1 MPFLSLPDGTSM
13 EVPKGISE
21 DKALELARKNFPE
34 AFPEEYAK
42 RKEKTGLLP
51 AVKSGFTSGAGSALE
66 GLGNLFKSEDVA
78 KYGKEL
84 TQTAAE
90 QFEPTTAVD
99 MDVAR
104 RQGITSLLGTGLSKY
119 ITEPVGGAVG
129 SLAGRY
135 GAPIAAGA
143 AASVAAGPGAVVAPA
158 LAFAAANFPIHF
170 GENITRQKELGQT
183 PDYGK
188 ALIPAMVQTAVD
200 SAGNAIVNGAMRG
213 IAIRTATQEAN
224 LLAPKV
230 LSGAMK
236 PEEATAQISGRVMSV
251 LKGTTEAAGA
261 GIASGVVTEAGRRVS
276 AGQETFSSEALN
288 EYAEA
293 AKQMGLVA
301 PFFGLLRMGDPA
313 RARKLIDDARAKG
326 EAQRTGIARE
336 QQFENAD
343 IMSEYYGSPEGML
356 ELKQAREPILREMS
370 DIKEALKGKG
380 LSKDEK
386 ALGREKIQEL
396 QAQLDEINNRV
407 GVPKTAEEEGAAPNT
422 LEGRLEAMR
431 QKRIED
437 EAAQEE
443 VLKKARV
450 GLELGEDKPKASELK
465 KLPDNLTVRER
476 EAQAKELEDMRD
488 MLANS
493 IPRMKNMVASIEQQR
508 DAALESGDMA
518 TYRKLADDHSKVTDA
533 LEAAKKQQK
542 TLPKSPE
549 QERTSLEKEIETL
562 KRDATKYTG
571 PAYDREIVDKI
582 ANKIENAQKRLNELP
597 KAEQEDLFAPKQKGL
612 EFEETAEEK
621 ARTAKQAELE
631 ETFATQTPEYITQ
644 NLLADLKKQA
654 DERGQPMT
662 ADVLEENNQRI
673 SRIVK
678 AIKEAQ
684 ANEDPATA
692 QELMKRLGLAKEKQ
706 AVERPEGRRDK
717 ALEDQQEAISIL
729 RDSIEDIK
737 TGRYLGGGK
746 DIKTAESMRSGLET
760 KAEQAKTAYI
770 DAAIRDVEAKREASR
785 TRPSGPQM
793 EKSFSKDEK
802 LKLAFELQEVLD
814 DAIKNKNLAAVLRP
828 GYAQQ
833 LLKVKDKFKLPNE
846 EITALRKLAGKYNNM
861 MKENNLTEN
870 LSQLEKQ
877 LAGIKYKYLKGERNV
892 EAVKPEFTLE
902 APGELAPK
910 LSEAAVKEE
919 IKNVPKGFGPK
930 DAARLKELQTSL
942 TDFEKAKPSMD
953 VAKRIADL
961 KTEEKELLAKQYRY
975 IQSEELG
982 IFETPRKDIVAD
994 LKQRQADIKE
1004 RKAPVDEETFAS
1016 IDDDIATLQEQLKT
1030 ATGEAAKGI
1039 KKDIARLEEAKIDV
1053 TKFGEPKQ
1061 GVLPIDDVI
1070 KYVIIPASKEGEAF
1084 VPFAKREKE
1093 LVETPFNLRTERAT
1107 PKNFMRFVNAQKQKF
1122 AKDKAV
1128 IGEALVKDKDWVARH
1143 EPIIRE
1149 LETVNLALE
1158 NNGMDKAPPLYLT
1171 VEEAQKRYDN
1181 AVKTLATPD
1190 ESRTRAA
1197 QKFIT
1202 KTDLQSSVDAA
1213 KKVLDQAISD
1223 KERLPAA
1230 KIKQLIDKA
1239 KERRDG
1245 HIKRFVKLNNEK
1257 YKLLQKLGLDD
1268 LKVTRPLT
1276 EAEVA
1281 RANHEAIID
1290 MEVNALEDAVRTTKA
1305 VAESRSNA
1313 LRKFFTAPI
1322 ESKMLENI
1330 AELKLNKTYHEAM
1343 AKWYKTHK
1351 NTKERKFATTYTEYA
1366 KKIGL
1371 DIEAAEAELGKV
1383 RSWETDLFLEEKTNN
1398 DSYIKQTRKRLKT
1411 LFARGETTPE
1421 LIKTKVD
1428 DVTRAEAKADADLQK
1443 RIAKR
1448 RIEEQKRLEVAE
1460 DVPKTITG
1468 EEQIGTLI
1476 YDLKKY
1482 YKIKNRIE
1490 ENELLFQKLLPGLE
1504 ARKQV
1509 EKKLKEDKSKLESLK
1524 EPIMGRT
1531 VETVRSLKNEAATK
1545 EELGYPN
1552 KAPDLAARKELQEEL
1567 EGLRAPKE
1575 ETAKAQQKAVR
1586 TATVLGD
1593 RPGKAERKKP
1603 LKKGPE
1609 IEGRP
1614 DLEKAKKSMKKT
1626 FGEFAEVEKIEKE
1639 LPREYDASIG
1649 FNYKI
1654 DTDDFG
1660 NVFRLGSKEKSNV
1673 NLKETKRL
1681 AEDFKAKLPEGV
1693 KFEYA
1698 DTAVELPDYV
1708 RRQISKEEADT
1719 MKGVVLKDGTIAVV
1733 GDKHLDML
1741 DFEKTLAHEAVGHYG
1756 VDRLLGLEGL
1766 AKLAERI
1773 EAQPG
1778 GFIRMSKEMG
1788 VLNDVVA
1795 AIKDARK
1802 SEPNLTPK
1810 QEMMVGVREMIAHF
1824 EEQRLDNRT
1833 FLQNAKR
1840 FINTLLGQ
1848 FREWLRKN
1856 NLMELS
1862 GVKDG
1867 DLLYLLKQSR
1877 EAMSGKGGL
1886 RTGDI
1891 GLEPAFRKS
1900 TPTDKS
1906 DPRYILSE
1914 ALVAKPQT
1922 LKDKVQ
1928 GNLIAFNTQ
1937 FVDRLAPLKEIFR
1950 REGEKGP
1957 VLQMMYNLLAHGQ
1970 RTNITSETVVN
1981 GARTFARDP
1990 VTGEMTIKASGGP
2003 GMKNVLQELLQS
2015 NAGNSQA
2022 LNEMFTAYA
2031 AAKRAKNVGFEK
2043 LVRDGEINGAKI
2055 TRDMLAAAERAG
2067 DADPAFVKAFET
2079 YQKYNH
2085 GLVDMLADSGTI
2097 SKEQAARFKAK
2108 NYIPYYRSRGGNVDL
2123 VIGNEAPIRIGAL
2136 KDQPYLHELVG
2147 DQEKIQDFFKSSVV
2161 NTNMIVE
2168 MALRNNATA
2177 SVANTLK
2184 GLGIADVYKGN
2195 GPASTDVIRFKS
2207 NGKDYHA
2214 VIDTSKNAAF
2224 SDISPQLLVKGLEGI
2239 PTQLPGIV
2247 QLMGV
2252 PANWLRKGVTRNP
2265 FYAYKQLIRDPMSAW
2280 LTSGADFVPILS
2292 SLREVNKAIQGG
2304 SDTSKRLQEAGIL
2317 GGEVYTGRAEDLN
2330 QIVTRLESGKINL
2343 TSAMAFMDKMASEA
2357 DASTRAVLYD
2367 NYRKQGLSDMQAQI
2381 ATMESMNFNT
2391 RGASPSMHWINTM
2404 VPFFNSAVQGY
2415 NVMYKAFTGKMP
2427 FAKKLE
2433 LQNKLIKR
2441 GSLIAG
2447 MSVLYAIAQQDNP
2460 AYQNATPDQKYM
2472 NWIIPGMGK
2481 EGKEGFRLPIPFEA
2495 GYIFKALP
2503 EALVNMAYKDDKA
2516 REGLEAISTILQATN
2531 PLGVPTAIKAPL
2543 ELAMNSSLYT
2553 GRDIQSKRLLAME
2566 PGQRAYDTT
2575 SEPAKQL
2582 GALLNISPV
2591 QIDYLAKNYFGGLYT
2606 TIVSIINPAIVDSA
2620 MVKPEAT
2627 LADLPVFGQ
2636 MFQPEDAGGITQRA
2650 YQVMEKASRKSETY
2664 KRLVEVGDEKKAEA
2678 YAKEN
2683 EAEIGMG
2690 QSAASMRSQLDQLSN
2705 AIRVVKER
2713 RLPAG
2718 MAPAEFAAQ
2727 KRQQLT
2733 ELQQARAQLAKDFT
2747 ANLAEIKR
2755 QSSR

>member
-1 MPFLSLPDGTSM
+1 MPYLPLPNGSYV
-13 EVPKGISE
+13 EVPKGLSDE
-21 DKALELARKNFPE
+21 EALKLAKEQFPE
-34 AFPEEYAK
+34 GFEDYAK
-42 RKEKTGLLP
+42 HKEKTGLLP

-84 TQTAAE
+84 TQAAAE
-90 QFEPTTAVD
+90 QYEPTTAED
-99 MDVAR
+99 IGVAR
-104 RQGITSLLGTGLSKY
+104 RQGITSLLGTGLSRY

-129 SLAGRY
+129 SIVGRY
-135 GAPIAAGA
+135 GAPVAAAG

-188 ALIPAMVQTAVD
+188 ALVPAMVQTAVD
-200 SAGNAIVNGAMRG
+200 SAGNAIVGGAMRG
-213 IAIRTATQEAN
+213 VAIKTATQEAN

-236 PEEATAQISGRVMSV
+236 PEEATAQISGKLMSV

-261 GIASGVVTEAGRRVS
+261 GIASGVVTEAGRRAS
-276 AGQETFSSEALN
+276 AGQEMFSKEALH
-288 EYAEA
+288 EYTES
-293 AKQMGLVA
+293 AKEMGLVA
-301 PFFGLLRMGDPA
+301 PFFGLLHAGQPA
-313 RARKLIDDARAKG
+313 RAKRLIDEARTKG
-326 EAQRTGIARE
+326 EAQRMGIARE
-336 QQFENAD
+336 QQADNAK
-343 IMSEYYGSPEGML
+343 IMAEHYASPEGML
-356 ELKQAREPILREMS
+356 ELKEARDPILREMS

-386 ALGREKIQEL
+386 ALGKEKLQEL

-407 GVPKTAEEEGAAPNT
+407 GVPKTLTEEGAAPNT
-422 LEGRLEAMR
+422 LEGRLEALR
-431 QKRIED
+431 QKRVED

-465 KLPDNLTVRER
+465 GLSDNLTVRER
-476 EAQAKELEDMRD
+476 EAQAKELEDMRS

-518 TYRKLADDHSKVTDA
+518 TYRKLAADHSQVSDA

-549 QERTSLEKEIETL
+549 QERTSLEKEIVQL
-562 KRDATKYTG
+562 KRDAAKYTG
-571 PAYDREIVDKI
+571 PAYDSEVVDKI
-582 ANKIENAQKRLNELP
+582 ANKIEAAQKRLNELP

-612 EFEETAEEK
+612 EFEETPEEK
-621 ARTAKQAELE
+621 AYAAKQAELE
-631 ETFATQTPEYITQ
+631 ETFKTQTPEYITQ

-673 SRIVK
+673 SRIVR
-678 AIKEAQ
+678 AIKEEQ
-684 ANEDPATA
+684 ANKDAAIEAKEWDKASASDSALTK
-692 QELMKRLGLAKEKQ
+692 LMGRLGLAKEKQ
-706 AVERPEGRRDK
+706 NVERPEGRRDK
-717 ALEDQQEAISIL
+717 ALEEQQTAISNL
-729 RDSIEDIK
+729 RDAIEDIK

-746 DIKTAESMRSGLET
+746 DVKTAESLRSGLET

-802 LKLAFELQEVLD
+802 LKLAFELQETLD

-833 LLKVKDKFKLPNE
+833 LLKVKGGFKLPNE

-892 EAVKPEFTLE
+892 EAVKPEFALE

-919 IKNVPKGFGPK
+919 IKNVPSGFGPR
-930 DAARLKELQTSL
+930 DAARLKEVQTSL
-942 TDFEKAKPSMD
+942 EDFEKATPSMD
-953 VAKRIADL
+953 VANKVAEL
-961 KTEEKELLAKQYRY
+961 KKEEKELRQKQSRY

-982 IFETPRKDIVAD
+982 VFETPRKDIVAD

-1004 RKAPVDEETFAS
+1004 RKAPVDEETIAS
-1016 IDDDIATLQEQLKT
+1016 IDDDIARLEKQLTT

-1053 TKFGEPKQ
+1053 SSV
-1061 GVLPIDDVI
+1061 GVPEQRLLFTNDLLD
-1070 KYVIIPASKEGEAF
+1070 S
-1084 VPFAKREKE
+1084 
-1093 LVETPFNLRTERAT
+1093 LRTERAT
-1107 PKNFMRFVNAQKQKF
+1107 PANFRRFANIQRQKLNADRQVVVNALKQ
-1122 AKDKAV
+1122 
-1128 IGEALVKDKDWVARH
+1128 DKDWVGKH
-1143 EPIIRE
+1143 EPVIRQ

-1158 NNGMDKAPPLYLT
+1158 NHSMDKAPPLYVT
-1171 VEEAQKRYDN
+1171 AEEAQKQYDS
-1181 AVKTLATPD
+1181 AVKTL
-1190 ESRTRAA
+1190 ESVEPGKKAKNLINKAEAEAA
-1197 QKFIT
+1197 
-1202 KTDLQSSVDAA
+1202 VAAA
-1213 KKVLDQAISD
+1213 KKVLDQAVSE

-1230 KIKQLIDKA
+1230 KLKQFADKA
-1239 KERRDG
+1239 KAERNAY
-1245 HIKRFVKLNNEK
+1245 IKRFVKLNNEK
-1257 YKLLQKLGLDD
+1257 YKLLQQLGLDD
-1268 LKVTRPLT
+1268 LKVSRPLT

-1281 RANHEAIID
+1281 KANREAVIG
-1290 MEVNALEDAVRTTKA
+1290 MEITALEDTIKTTKA
-1305 VAESRSNA
+1305 ISESRSNA
-1313 LRKFFTAPI
+1313 LRKMFTEPI
-1322 ESKMLENI
+1322 ESRMLENI
-1330 AELKLNKTYHEAM
+1330 AELKLNKEYHEAM
-1343 AKWYKTHK
+1343 AKWYKTNK
-1351 NTKERKFATTYTEYA
+1351 NTKERKFSTAYADYA

-1371 DIEAAEAELGKV
+1371 DIEAAEADLGKV
-1383 RSWETDLFLEEKTNN
+1383 RSWETNLFLDEANKNDKYAKHVDAIVNN
-1398 DSYIKQTRKRLKT
+1398 DPYVKQTRARIKT
-1411 LFARGETTPE
+1411 LLARGETVPE
-1421 LIKTKVD
+1421 FFNAKVD
-1428 DVTRAEAKADADLQK
+1428 DLTRATAKADIDLQK
-1443 RIAKR
+1443 RIADR
-1448 RIEEQKRLEVAE
+1448 RIKEQKNLEAAEEMPKMVATAVPIRTRIGYLEKQRVIGTRVAKNEKALAKLSPELASYKVLE
-1460 DVPKTITG
+1460 DKIQKDKEALARVRALIVKGVEKETPLTATQRAAQAKEKTLTAAQESAADRYNARQRVKQGLVVPKEVT
-1468 EEQIGTLI
+1468 
-1476 YDLKKY
+1476 D
-1482 YKIKNRIE
+1482 
-1490 ENELLFQKLLPGLE
+1490 
-1504 ARKQV
+1504 
-1509 EKKLKEDKSKLESLK
+1509 
-1524 EPIMGRT
+1524 
-1531 VETVRSLKNEAATK
+1531 
-1545 EELGYPN
+1545 
-1552 KAPDLAARKELQEEL
+1552 
-1567 EGLRAPKE
+1567 
-1575 ETAKAQQKAVR
+1575 KAQQKAVR
-1586 TATVLGD
+1586 TAIVLGD
-1593 RPGKAERKKP
+1593 RPGRMERKKP
-1603 LKKGPE
+1603 LKTGTKKDE
-1609 IEGRP
+1609 AAFDEAV
-1614 DLEKAKKSMKKT
+1614 KANTKK
-1626 FGEFAEVEKIEKE
+1626 VEADFTEALKAEKE
-1639 LPREYDASIG
+1639 IVSEYDASIG

-1733 GDKHLDML
+1733 GDKHVDML

-1778 GFIRMSKEMG
+1778 GFIRMSREMG

-1840 FINTLLGQ
+1840 FIKTLLGQ

-1856 NLMELS
+1856 NLIELS
-1862 GVKDG
+1862 EVKDG

-1891 GLEPAFRKS
+1891 GLEAAFRKS
-1900 TPTDKS
+1900 APTDKS

-1914 ALVAKPQT
+1914 ALVAKPKT
-1922 LKDKVQ
+1922 LVEKAQ

-1990 VTGEMTIKASGGP
+1990 ITGEMTIQASGGP

-2015 NAGNSQA
+2015 NAGNPQA

-2055 TRDMLAAAERAG
+2055 TRDMLAAAEKAG

-2224 SDISPQLLVKGLEGI
+2224 NDISPQLLVKGLEGI

-2247 QLMGV
+2247 KLMGV

-2280 LTSGADFVPILS
+2280 LTSGANFIPMLDALK
-2292 SLREVNKAIQGG
+2292 EVNKSVQGR
-2304 SDTSKRLQEAGIL
+2304 STTAKRLQEAGIL

-2357 DASTRAVLYD
+2357 DASTRSVLYD
-2367 NYRKQGLSDMQAQI
+2367 NYRKQGLTDMQAQI

-2404 VPFFNSAVQGY
+2404 VPFFNSAIQGY

-2516 REGLEAISTILQATN
+2516 REGLDAISTVLQATN
-2531 PLGVPTAIKAPL
+2531 PLGVPTAIKAPI
-2543 ELAMNSSLYT
+2543 EIAMNRSLYT
-2553 GRDIQSKRLLAME
+2553 QRDIESKRLLAME

-2582 GALLNISPV
+2582 GALLGISPV
-2591 QIDYLAKNYFGGLYT
+2591 QIDYLARNYFGGMYT
-2606 TIVSIINPAIVDSA
+2606 TIVSLINPAIMDSA
-2620 MVKPEAT
+2620 QVKPEGT

-2636 MFQPEDAGGITQRA
+2636 MFQPEDAGGISQRA

-2664 KRLVEVGDEKKAEA
+2664 KHLTEIGDEKKAEA

-2690 QSAASMRSQLDQLSN
+2690 QSAASMRAQLDQLSN
-2705 AIRVVKER
+2705 AIRTVKER

-2718 MAPAEFAAQ
+2718 MTPAEFAAQ

-2747 ANLAEIKR
+2747 ASLAEIKR

>member
-1 MPFLSLPDGTSM
+1 
-13 EVPKGISE
+13 
-21 DKALELARKNFPE
+21 
-34 AFPEEYAK
+34 
-42 RKEKTGLLP
+42 
-51 AVKSGFTSGAGSALE
+51 
-66 GLGNLFKSEDVA
+66 
-78 KYGKEL
+78 
-84 TQTAAE
+84 
-90 QFEPTTAVD
+90 
-99 MDVAR
+99 
-104 RQGITSLLGTGLSKY
+104 
-119 ITEPVGGAVG
+119 
-129 SLAGRY
+129 
-135 GAPIAAGA
+135 
-143 AASVAAGPGAVVAPA
+143 
-158 LAFAAANFPIHF
+158 
-170 GENITRQKELGQT
+170 
-183 PDYGK
+183 
-188 ALIPAMVQTAVD
+188 
-200 SAGNAIVNGAMRG
+200 
-213 IAIRTATQEAN
+213 
-224 LLAPKV
+224 
-230 LSGAMK
+230 
-236 PEEATAQISGRVMSV
+236 
-251 LKGTTEAAGA
+251 
-261 GIASGVVTEAGRRVS
+261 
-276 AGQETFSSEALN
+276 
-288 EYAEA
+288 
-293 AKQMGLVA
+293 
-301 PFFGLLRMGDPA
+301 
-313 RARKLIDDARAKG
+313 
-326 EAQRTGIARE
+326 
-336 QQFENAD
+336 
-343 IMSEYYGSPEGML
+343 
-356 ELKQAREPILREMS
+356 
-370 DIKEALKGKG
+370 
-380 LSKDEK
+380 
-386 ALGREKIQEL
+386 
-396 QAQLDEINNRV
+396 
-407 GVPKTAEEEGAAPNT
+407 
-422 LEGRLEAMR
+422 
-431 QKRIED
+431 
-437 EAAQEE
+437 
-443 VLKKARV
+443 
-450 GLELGEDKPKASELK
+450 
-465 KLPDNLTVRER
+465 
-476 EAQAKELEDMRD
+476 
-488 MLANS
+488 
-493 IPRMKNMVASIEQQR
+493 
-508 DAALESGDMA
+508 
-518 TYRKLADDHSKVTDA
+518 
-533 LEAAKKQQK
+533 
-542 TLPKSPE
+542 
-549 QERTSLEKEIETL
+549 
-562 KRDATKYTG
+562 
-571 PAYDREIVDKI
+571 
-582 ANKIENAQKRLNELP
+582 
-597 KAEQEDLFAPKQKGL
+597 
-612 EFEETAEEK
+612 
-621 ARTAKQAELE
+621 
-631 ETFATQTPEYITQ
+631 
-644 NLLADLKKQA
+644 
-654 DERGQPMT
+654 
-662 ADVLEENNQRI
+662 
-673 SRIVK
+673 
-678 AIKEAQ
+678 
-684 ANEDPATA
+684 
-692 QELMKRLGLAKEKQ
+692 
-706 AVERPEGRRDK
+706 
-717 ALEDQQEAISIL
+717 
-729 RDSIEDIK
+729 
-737 TGRYLGGGK
+737 
-746 DIKTAESMRSGLET
+746 
-760 KAEQAKTAYI
+760 
-770 DAAIRDVEAKREASR
+770 
-785 TRPSGPQM
+785 
-793 EKSFSKDEK
+793 
-802 LKLAFELQEVLD
+802 
-814 DAIKNKNLAAVLRP
+814 
-828 GYAQQ
+828 
-833 LLKVKDKFKLPNE
+833 
-846 EITALRKLAGKYNNM
+846 M

-910 LSEAAVKEE
+910 LSEAATKEE

-961 KTEEKELLAKQYRY
+961 KKEEKELLAKQYRY

-982 IFETPRKDIVAD
+982 LFETPRKDIVAD

-1016 IDDDIATLQEQLKT
+1016 IDDDIATLQKQLET

-1093 LVETPFNLRTERAT
+1093 AVETPFNLRTERAT
-1107 PKNFMRFVNAQKQKF
+1107 PKNFMRFVNSQKQKF
-1122 AKDKAV
+1122 AKDKVV
-1128 IGEALVKDKDWVARH
+1128 IDEALAKDAEWVNKNQAT
-1143 EPIIRE
+1143 IRQ

-1158 NNGMDKAPPLYLT
+1158 NNGMDKAPPLYVT
-1171 VEEAQKRYDN
+1171 AEEAQKRYDN
-1181 AVKTLATPD
+1181 AVKILEAVEPGKKARNLINKA
-1190 ESRTRAA
+1190 EAEAA
-1197 QKFIT
+1197 VA
-1202 KTDLQSSVDAA
+1202 SA
-1213 KKVLDQAISD
+1213 KKVLDQAVSE
-1223 KERLPAA
+1223 KERLPAS
-1230 KIKQLIDKA
+1230 KLKQFADKA
-1239 KERRDG
+1239 KEIRG
-1245 HIKRFVKLNNEK
+1245 NYIKRFVKLNNDR
-1257 YKLLQKLGLDD
+1257 LRLMRKLGVEGEEVFDQ
-1268 LKVTRPLT
+1268 KTGKAKIEISRPLT

-1281 RANHEAIID
+1281 KANHETVIS
-1290 MEVNALEDAVRTTKA
+1290 MEIVALEDAFKTTKA
-1305 VAESRSNA
+1305 IAESRSNA

-1322 ESKMLENI
+1322 ESRMLENI
-1330 AELKLNKTYHEAM
+1330 AELKLNKDYHEAM

-1366 KKIGL
+1366 KKIDA
-1371 DIEAAEAELGKV
+1371 DIQAAEAELGKV
-1383 RSWETDLFLEEKTNN
+1383 RSWETDLFLQEKTNN

-1421 LIKTKVD
+1421 LFLAKVD
-1428 DVTRAEAKADADLQK
+1428 DVTRAEAKADVDLQK

-1639 LPREYDASIG
+1639 MPREYDASIG

-1660 NVFRLGSKEKSNV
+1660 NVFRLGSKEKSDV

-1778 GFIRMSKEMG
+1778 GFIRMSREMG

-1840 FINTLLGQ
+1840 FIKTLLGQ
-1848 FREWLRKN
+1848 FRDWLRKN

-1922 LKDKVQ
+1922 LKEKVQ

-1990 VTGEMTIKASGGP
+1990 ITGEMTIKASGGP

-2015 NAGNSQA
+2015 NAGNPQA

-2224 SDISPQLLVKGLEGI
+2224 NDISPQLLVKGLEGI

-2247 QLMGV
+2247 KLMGV

-2292 SLREVNKAIQGG
+2292 SLKEVNKAIQGG

-2357 DASTRAVLYD
+2357 DASTRSVLYD
-2367 NYRKQGLSDMQAQI
+2367 NYRKQGLTDMQAQI

-2531 PLGVPTAIKAPL
+2531 PLGVPTAIKAPI

-2606 TIVSIINPAIVDSA
+2606 TIVSVINPAIVDSA

-2664 KRLVEVGDEKKAEA
+2664 KHLVDVGDEKKAAA

-2705 AIRVVKER
+2705 AIRTVKER

-2747 ANLAEIKR
+2747 ASLAEIKR

>member
-13 EVPKGISE
+13 KVPEGISE
-21 DKALELARKNFPE
+21 DAAFKLARDKYPE
-34 AFPEEYAK
+34 AFPEYAEHEK
-42 RKEKTGLLP
+42 KTGLVS
-51 AVKSGFTSGAGSALE
+51 ATKAGFKSGAGSALE
-66 GLGNLFKSEDVA
+66 GLGNLFGSQDLA
-78 KYGKEL
+78 GYGKDVQ
-84 TQTAAE
+84 QTAGQE
-90 QFEPTTAVD
+90 YEPTTEADIGVG
-99 MDVAR
+99 R
-104 RQGITSLLGTGLSKY
+104 RQGITSLLGKGISKY
-119 ITEPVGGAVG
+119 ITEPVGQAVG
-129 SLAGRY
+129 SVAGRY
-135 GAPIAAGA
+135 GAPIASGTAAGVLAPEGAILGAGA
-143 AASVAAGPGAVVAPA
+143 SA
-158 LAFAAANFPIHF
+158 LAFAATNFPIHF
-170 GENITRQKELGQT
+170 GEDISAQKNAGKEV
-183 PDYGK
+183 DYGK

-200 SAGNAIVNGAMRG
+200 SLGGAIVGGAMKG
-213 IAIRTATQEAN
+213 IALKTATQEAQ

-230 LSGAMK
+230 LSGLLK
-236 PEEATAQISGRVMSV
+236 PEEATAQISGKLMSIV
-251 LKGTTEAAGA
+251 KGTAEAAGA
-261 GIASGVVTEAGRRVS
+261 GTLMSTVGQ
-276 AGQETFSSEALN
+276 AGQRVAAGQDVFSPEALD
-288 EYAEA
+288 EYTHA
-293 AKQMGLVA
+293 AKEMGLVA
-301 PFFGLLRMGDPA
+301 PFFGMLHAGQPA
-313 RARKLIDDARAKG
+313 RAKRLIDEARAKG

-336 QQFENAD
+336 QQAGVIEEHYA
-343 IMSEYYGSPEGML
+343 SPEG
-356 ELKQAREPILREMS
+356 QAQLHAEREPIIQQMN
-370 DIKEALKGKG
+370 DIKELLKAKDLPKDQKKEGKTR
-380 LSKDEK
+380 LD
-386 ALGREKIQEL
+386 EL
-396 QAQLDEINNRV
+396 QKQLEEINKRP
-407 GVPKTAEEEGAAPNT
+407 GVENAPTAEVAAPAT
-422 LEGRLEAMR
+422 LEQRLEALR
-431 QKRIED
+431 TKRAED
-437 EAAQEE
+437 AAAQEE
-443 VLKKARV
+443 VLQQART
-450 GLELGEDKPKASELK
+450 GLNLGEDVEASPLK
-465 KLPDNLTVRER
+465 NAPSTLTVREK
-476 EAQAKELEDMRD
+476 EAQAKELDEHRT
-488 MLANS
+488 MLTNS
-493 IPRMKNMVASIEQQR
+493 IPRMENMIDNIQKQLDEAIGK
-508 DAALESGDMA
+508 GDTQ
-518 TYRKLADDHSKVTDA
+518 TYRNLVADRAKISDA
-533 LEAAKKQQK
+533 LEAAKKQQEA
-542 TLPKSPE
+542 LPKRPE
-549 QERTSLEKEIETL
+549 EERTALEKEVKDLTKE
-562 KRDATKYTG
+562 ASKYTG
-571 PAYDREIVDKI
+571 PAFDQAKVDKI
-582 ANKIENAQKRLNELP
+582 IDRLETAKKRLAELP
-597 KAEQEDLFAPKQKGL
+597 EPEQENLFAPKQKGL
-612 EFEETAEEK
+612 EFEETPEEK
-621 ARTAKQAELE
+621 AYAAKQAELE

-654 DERGQPMT
+654 EERGQPMT

-684 ANEDPATA
+684 ENEDPATA

-706 AVERPEGRRDK
+706 AIERPEGRRDK
-717 ALEDQQEAISIL
+717 ALEDQQTAISNL
-729 RDSIEDIK
+729 RDAIEDIK

-746 DIKTAESMRSGLET
+746 DVKTAESMRSGLET

-793 EKSFSKDEK
+793 EKAFSKDEK
-802 LKLAFELQEVLD
+802 LKLAFELQEALD
-814 DAIKNKNLAAVLRP
+814 NAIKNKNLAAVLRP

-833 LLKVKDKFKLPNE
+833 LLKVKDNFKLPNE

-877 LAGIKYKYLKGERNV
+877 LAGIKNKYLKGERNV
-892 EAVKPEFTLE
+892 EAVKPEFALE

-910 LSEAAVKEE
+910 LSEAAIKQE
-919 IKNVPKGFGPK
+919 IKNVPSGFGPRNVT
-930 DAARLKELQTSL
+930 RLKEVQASL
-942 TDFEKAKPSMD
+942 EDFEKATPSME
-953 VAKRIADL
+953 VANRVAEL
-961 KTEEKELLAKQYRY
+961 KKEEKELLAKQYRY

-1016 IDDDIATLQEQLKT
+1016 IDDDIVTLQEQLKT

-1143 EPIIRE
+1143 EPIIRK

-1202 KTDLQSSVDAA
+1202 KTDLQASVNAA

-1268 LKVTRPLT
+1268 LKVTKPLT
-1276 EAEVA
+1276 EAEIA

-1290 MEVNALEDAVRTTKA
+1290 MEVNVLEDAVRTTKA

-1330 AELKLNKTYHEAM
+1330 DELKLNKAYHEAM

-1351 NTKERKFATTYTEYA
+1351 NTKERKFASAHTEYA
-1366 KKIGL
+1366 KKVGL

-1383 RSWETDLFLEEKTNN
+1383 RSWETDLFLQEKTNN

-1411 LFARGETTPE
+1411 LLARSETTPE
-1421 LIKTKVD
+1421 LFQAKVD
-1428 DVTRAEAKADADLQK
+1428 DITRAEAKADADLQK

-1509 EKKLKEDKSKLESLK
+1509 EKKLKEDRSKLESLK

-1531 VETVRSLKNEAATK
+1531 VETVRSLKDEEATK
-1545 EELGYPN
+1545 KELGYPS
-1552 KAPDLAARKELQEEL
+1552 KAPDFAARRELSEEL

-1593 RPGKAERKKP
+1593 QPGKAERKKP
-1603 LKKGPE
+1603 LKTGPE

-1639 LPREYDASIG
+1639 MPREYDASIG

-1802 SEPNLTPK
+1802 SKPNLTPK

-1840 FINTLLGQ
+1840 FIKTLLGQ
-1848 FREWLRKN
+1848 FRDWLRKN

-1906 DPRYILSE
+1906 DPRFLLSE
-1914 ALVAKPQT
+1914 ALVAKPKT
-1922 LKDKVQ
+1922 LKEKAQ
-1928 GNLIAFNTQ
+1928 GNLVAFNTQ

-1970 RTNITSETVVN
+1970 RTNVTSEIVAN
-1981 GARTFARDP
+1981 GARSFVRDP
-1990 VTGEMTIKASGGP
+1990 ITGEITIKSAGGP
-2003 GMKNVLQELLQS
+2003 GGKDIVAALLES
-2015 NAGNSQA
+2015 KAGNPQA
-2022 LNEMFTAYA
+2022 LNEMFTGYV
-2031 AAKRAKNVGFEK
+2031 AAKRANNVGYEK
-2043 LVRDGEINGAKI
+2043 LVRDGEINGVKI
-2055 TRDMLAAAERAG
+2055 TRGMLAAAEKAG

-2079 YQKYNH
+2079 YQKYNN
-2085 GLVDMLADSGTI
+2085 GLVDMLAESGTI
-2097 SKEQAARFKAK
+2097 SKDKAAQLKSK
-2108 NYIPYYRSRGGNVDL
+2108 NYIPYYRSRGGVVDL
-2123 VIGNEAPIRIGAL
+2123 VIGNEAPIRIGSL
-2136 KDQPYLHELVG
+2136 KDQPYLHELAG
-2147 DQEKIQDFFKSSVV
+2147 GEEKIQDFFKSMVA
-2161 NTNMIVE
+2161 NTNMITE
-2168 MALRNNATA
+2168 MTLRNNATS
-2177 SVANTLK
+2177 SVANTLQ
-2184 GLGIADVYKGN
+2184 GLGIAEVRKGSGQA
-2195 GPASTDVIRFKS
+2195 GPDVIRFKS

-2214 VIDTSKNAAF
+2214 VIDTSKNAEF
-2224 SDISPQLLVKGLEGI
+2224 SDISPQLLVKGMEGI

-2247 QLMGV
+2247 KMLGV
-2252 PANWLRKGVTRNP
+2252 PANWLRKGVVRNP
-2265 FYAYKQLIRDPMSAW
+2265 FYAYKQLVRDPISAW
-2280 LTSGADFVPILS
+2280 LTTGANFTPILS
-2292 SLREVNKAIQGG
+2292 SLKEVNRALRGG
-2304 SDTSKRLQEAGIL
+2304 SETAKRLQEAGIL
-2317 GGEVYTGRAEDLN
+2317 GGEVFTGRAEDLH
-2330 QIVTRLESGKINL
+2330 QIVTHLESGKISFNG
-2343 TSAMAFMDKMASEA
+2343 AMTLLDKMATEA
-2357 DASTRAVLYD
+2357 DASTRSVLYD
-2367 NYRKQGLSDMQAQI
+2367 SLRKQGLTDMQAQI

-2391 RGASPSMHWINTM
+2391 RGASPSMHWMNTM
-2404 VPFFNSAVQGY
+2404 VPFFNSAIQGY

-2427 FAKKLE
+2427 FAKQLE

-2447 MSVLYAIAQQDNP
+2447 MSILYAIANQDTE
-2460 AYQNATPDQKYM
+2460 AYKNATPDQRYL

-2495 GYIFKALP
+2495 GYIFKAFP
-2503 EALVNMAYKDDKA
+2503 EALVNLAYSDDKA
-2516 REGLEAISTILQATN
+2516 REGLDAIKAVVNASTPSVI
-2531 PLGVPTAIKAPL
+2531 PTAIKAPL
-2543 ELAMNSSLYT
+2543 EMAMNKSLFT
-2553 GRDIQSKRLLAME
+2553 GQDIESKRLLAME
-2566 PGQRAYDTT
+2566 PGQRAYDNT
-2575 SEPAKQL
+2575 SEAAKQL
-2582 GALLNISPV
+2582 GAMLNVSPV
-2591 QIDYLAKNYFGGLYT
+2591 QIDYLARNYFGGIYT
-2606 TIVSIINPAIVDSA
+2606 TISSLVNPAIVDSA
-2620 MVKPEAT
+2620 NVKPEGT
-2627 LADLPVFGQ
+2627 MSDLPVFGQ
-2636 MFQPEDAGGITQRA
+2636 MFQPQDAGGITQRA
-2650 YQVMEKASRKSETY
+2650 YQVMEKASQKSATF
-2664 KRLVEVGDEKKAEA
+2664 KHITDTGDEKKAQEYLKA
-2678 YAKEN
+2678 N
-2683 EAEIGMG
+2683 EAEIGVG
-2690 QSAASMRSQLDQLSN
+2690 ESASTMRAQLDQIN
-2705 AIRVVKER
+2705 GAIRALKEQ
-2713 RLPAG
+2713 RLPTG
-2718 MAPAEFAAQ
+2718 MAPAEFAVQ
-2727 KRQQLT
+2727 KRQQLDQ
-2733 ELQQARAQLAKDFT
+2733 LLQARAQMAKDFT
-2747 ANLAEIKR
+2747 ATLAETKR

>member
-42 RKEKTGLLP
+42 HKEKTGLLP

-90 QFEPTTAVD
+90 QYEPTTAED
-99 MDVAR
+99 IGVAR

-143 AASVAAGPGAVVAPA
+143 GAAYVAPGGAILGAGASA
-158 LAFAAANFPIHF
+158 LGFAAANFPIHF

-188 ALIPAMVQTAVD
+188 ALIPAMIQTAVD

-213 IAIRTATQEAN
+213 VAIKTATQEAN

-276 AGQETFSSEALN
+276 AGQEMFSQEALHQYT
-288 EYAEA
+288 ES
-293 AKQMGLVA
+293 AKEMGLVA
-301 PFFGLLRMGDPA
+301 PFFGLLHAGQPA
-313 RARKLIDDARAKG
+313 RAKRLIDEARAKG

-336 QQFENAD
+336 QQADNAG
-343 IMSEYYGSPEGML
+343 IMAEHYASPEGML
-356 ELKQAREPILREMS
+356 ELKEARDPILREMG

-386 ALGREKIQEL
+386 TLGKEKLQEL

-407 GVPKTAEEEGAAPNT
+407 GVPKTATEEGAAPNT
-422 LEGRLEAMR
+422 LEGRLEALR
-431 QKRIED
+431 AKREED
-437 EAAQEE
+437 AAAQEE

-465 KLPDNLTVRER
+465 GLSDNLTVREK
-476 EAQAKELEDMRD
+476 EAQAKELEDMRS
-488 MLANS
+488 MLTNS

-508 DAALESGDMA
+508 DAALESGDVA
-518 TYRKLADDHSKVTDA
+518 TYRKLAADHSQVSDA

-549 QERTSLEKEIETL
+549 QERTSLEQDLAQL
-562 KRDATKYTG
+562 KRDAAKYTG
-571 PAYDREIVDKI
+571 PAYDKEVVDKI
-582 ANKIENAQKRLNELP
+582 ANKIEDAQKRLNELP
-597 KAEQEDLFAPKQKGL
+597 KAEQEDLFAPKQEGL
-612 EFEETAEEK
+612 KFEETPEEK
-621 ARTAKQAELE
+621 TYASKQAELE
-631 ETFATQTPEYITQ
+631 KTFANTDKYLIDKLFDTVNAQG
-644 NLLADLKKQA
+644 K
-654 DERGQPMT
+654 
-662 ADVLEENNQRI
+662 EE
-673 SRIVK
+673 
-678 AIKEAQ
+678 
-684 ANEDPATA
+684 PATTA
-692 QELMKRLGLAKEKQ
+692 RIARLERSIEEAKASGDEKSEAALLDRLDNLKDQ
-706 AVERPEGRRDK
+706 MNLRPEDARNK
-717 ALEDQQEAISIL
+717 ALLDQQKSVDNL
-729 RDSIEDIK
+729 RDAIEDAK
-737 TGRYLGGGK
+737 AGRYLGVETK
-746 DIKTAESMRSGLET
+746 DTSTAESTKSGLMD
-760 KAEQAKTAYI
+760 KARGHAAEYI
-770 DAAIRDVEAKREASR
+770 EAAIRDINARRNAAKQK
-785 TRPSGPQM
+785 PLDV
-793 EKSFSKDEK
+793 DES
-802 LKLAFELQEVLD
+802 LKLAFDLKDALD
-814 DAIKNKNLAAVLRP
+814 KVIDNKNLSVLLRP
-828 GYAQQ
+828 EYVQQRLKIKGATTAEEKVALKKLGAQYA
-833 LLKVKDKFKLPNE
+833 KTRKE
-846 EITALRKLAGKYNNM
+846 GALAEGV
-861 MKENNLTEN
+861 
-870 LSQLEKQ
+870 SQIEKQ
-877 LAGIKYKYLKGERNV
+877 LAGIKQKYFEGEPLRKGEKQFFSSMERDAAQMLRTEEAKKNPNMEVVKALTREV
-892 EAVKPEFTLE
+892 EAGRKENARLE
-902 APGELAPK
+902 AERAK
-910 LSEAAVKEE
+910 QEE
-919 IKNVPKGFGPK
+919 IDMERYAPSGVNP
-930 DAARLKELQTSL
+930 DQYSL
-942 TDFEKAKPSMD
+942 FK
-953 VAKRIADL
+953 
-961 KTEEKELLAKQYRY
+961 EKEL
-975 IQSEELG
+975 E
-982 IFETPRKDIVAD
+982 PVAT
-994 LKQRQADIKE
+994 
-1004 RKAPVDEETFAS
+1004 V
-1016 IDDDIATLQEQLKT
+1016 
-1030 ATGEAAKGI
+1030 
-1039 KKDIARLEEAKIDV
+1039 
-1053 TKFGEPKQ
+1053 
-1061 GVLPIDDVI
+1061 
-1070 KYVIIPASKEGEAF
+1070 
-1084 VPFAKREKE
+1084 
-1093 LVETPFNLRTERAT
+1093 RAT
-1107 PKNFMRFVNAQKQKF
+1107 PANFMKFVHVQS
-1122 AKDKAV
+1122 AKLK
-1128 IGEALVKDKDWVARH
+1128 
-1143 EPIIRE
+1143 
-1149 LETVNLALE
+1149 
-1158 NNGMDKAPPLYLT
+1158 
-1171 VEEAQKRYDN
+1171 
-1181 AVKTLATPD
+1181 
-1190 ESRTRAA
+1190 
-1197 QKFIT
+1197 
-1202 KTDLQSSVDAA
+1202 SSMDAA
-1213 KKVLDQAISD
+1213 K
-1223 KERLPAA
+1223 AA
-1230 KIKQLIDKA
+1230 LEKAAEKDKIKGTSAAQDRA
-1239 KERRDG
+1239 KM
-1245 HIKRFVKLNNEK
+1245 
-1257 YKLLQKLGLDD
+1257 
-1268 LKVTRPLT
+1268 
-1276 EAEVA
+1276 EA
-1281 RANHEAIID
+1281 
-1290 MEVNALEDAVRTTKA
+1290 
-1305 VAESRSNA
+1305 
-1313 LRKFFTAPI
+1313 
-1322 ESKMLENI
+1322 
-1330 AELKLNKTYHEAM
+1330 
-1343 AKWYKTHK
+1343 
-1351 NTKERKFATTYTEYA
+1351 EYA
-1366 KKIGL
+1366 KKAPLIGRLTARLEDSFAENKAAAKERSAELRKLFSLPLENKLIADIRKTKKEIKKYEKIAAGERLHKFKEGYQKYADQLKATVEQAEDYLDKIRKRETQLFTIEGENNKRSVQMTRKVLKEALDENKVTEKQAEPISREIDRLEAVNQAEIEKRATETRLAEQEALERQASLPSTRQELVGTNIVLPGTKDEIIQKRVVERKTPLTAEEKRANLYKESAEGAKEMQAIRKQLGL
-1371 DIEAAEAELGKV
+1371 DKPKRKDVIADSKAYIKA
-1383 RSWETDLFLEEKTNN
+1383 LEERIEVN
-1398 DSYIKQTRKRLKT
+1398 DK
-1411 LFARGETTPE
+1411 
-1421 LIKTKVD
+1421 
-1428 DVTRAEAKADADLQK
+1428 
-1443 RIAKR
+1443 KR
-1448 RIEEQKRLEVAE
+1448 RVTGPRTEAHKKFKNVV
-1460 DVPKTITG
+1460 DVLTK
-1468 EEQIGTLI
+1468 EL
-1476 YDLKKY
+1476 
-1482 YKIKNRIE
+1482 
-1490 ENELLFQKLLPGLE
+1490 ENEKENLAEQQKL
-1504 ARKQV
+1504 A
-1509 EKKLKEDKSKLESLK
+1509 
-1524 EPIMGRT
+1524 
-1531 VETVRSLKNEAATK
+1531 
-1545 EELGYPN
+1545 
-1552 KAPDLAARKELQEEL
+1552 
-1567 EGLRAPKE
+1567 
-1575 ETAKAQQKAVR
+1575 
-1586 TATVLGD
+1586 
-1593 RPGKAERKKP
+1593 KAERALAVAGNAPERKQRLKP
-1603 LKKGPE
+1603 LKSGTVNVEKE
-1609 IEGRP
+1609 NEAF
-1614 DLEKAKKSMKKT
+1614 LKAKPEYDT
-1626 FGEFAEVEKIEKE
+1626 EPLYGVEKDS
-1639 LPREYDASIG
+1639 R
-1649 FNYKI
+1649 
-1654 DTDDFG
+1654 G
-1660 NVFRLGSKEKSNV
+1660 NIVFRKGTDEKGTADVKGTS
-1673 NLKETKRL
+1673 LIADAFRE
-1681 AEDFKAKLPEGV
+1681 KLPEGV

-1698 DTAVELPDYV
+1698 DTAEKLPDYV
-1708 RRQISKEEADT
+1708 KTEVGADNLAD
-1719 MKGVVLKDGTIAVV
+1719 MKGAVLKDGTIVAI
-1733 GDKHLDML
+1733 GDRHADLQ
-1741 DFEKTLAHEAVGHYG
+1741 DFQSTLAHESIGHYA
-1756 VDRLLGLEGL
+1756 VDRLLGKKGL
-1766 AKLAERI
+1766 IALGNKI
-1773 EAQPG
+1773 QAQDG
-1778 GFIRMSKEMG
+1778 GIIRMAREMG
-1788 VLNDVVA
+1788 VLNDVMRAIRVA
-1795 AIKDARK
+1795 HADNPK
-1802 SEPNLTPK
+1802 LTPEG
-1810 QEMMVGVREMIAHF
+1810 EMLVSLREMIAHVTEKPVEQGMIAKSVRFIKELVGALKNWLGLDKYIKATDADVFALIKRAKRNF
-1824 EEQRLDNRT
+1824 EE
-1833 FLQNAKR
+1833 
-1840 FINTLLGQ
+1840 
-1848 FREWLRKN
+1848 
-1856 NLMELS
+1856 
-1862 GVKDG
+1862 
-1867 DLLYLLKQSR
+1867 
-1877 EAMSGKGGL
+1877 GKL
-1886 RTGDI
+1886 PTGEI
-1891 GLEPAFRKS
+1891 GLEPAYRKAS
-1900 TPTDKS
+1900 PTDRN

-1914 ALVAKPQT
+1914 ALVAKP
-1922 LKDKVQ
+1922 KGVVEKVQ

-1990 VTGEMTIKASGGP
+1990 VTGEITIQASGGP

-2015 NAGNSQA
+2015 NAGNPQA

-2055 TRDMLAAAERAG
+2055 TKDMLAAAERAG

-2161 NTNMIVE
+2161 NTNMITE

-2184 GLGIADVYKGN
+2184 GLGIAEVRKGN

-2247 QLMGV
+2247 KLMGV

-2292 SLREVNKAIQGG
+2292 SLKEVNKAIKGG
-2304 SDTSKRLQEAGIL
+2304 SETSKRLQEAGIL

-2357 DASTRAVLYD
+2357 DASTRSVLYD

-2404 VPFFNSAVQGY
+2404 VPFFNSAIQGY

-2516 REGLEAISTILQATN
+2516 REGLEAISTVLQATN
-2531 PLGVPTAIKAPL
+2531 PLGVPTAIKAPI
-2543 ELAMNSSLYT
+2543 EIAMNRSLYT
-2553 GRDIQSKRLLAME
+2553 GRDIESKRLLAME
-2566 PGQRAYDTT
+2566 PGQRAYDNT

-2591 QIDYLAKNYFGGLYT
+2591 QIDYLARNYFGGMYT
-2606 TIVSIINPAIVDSA
+2606 TVVSLVNPAIMDSA
-2620 MVKPEAT
+2620 QVKPEGT

-2664 KRLVEVGDEKKAEA
+2664 KHLTEIGDEKKAAA

-2690 QSAASMRSQLDQLSN
+2690 QSAASMKSQLDQLSN
-2705 AIRVVKER
+2705 AIRTVKEQ

-2727 KRQQLT
+2727 KRRQLT

-2747 ANLAEIKR
+2747 ASLAEIKR